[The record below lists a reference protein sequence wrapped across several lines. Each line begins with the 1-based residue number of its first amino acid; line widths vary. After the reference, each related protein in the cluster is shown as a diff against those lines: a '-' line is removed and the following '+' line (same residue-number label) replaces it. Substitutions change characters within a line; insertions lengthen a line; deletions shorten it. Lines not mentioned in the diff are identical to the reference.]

1 MRRAGLQGL
10 SGSRGPKRRRIRPV
24 DTPAVLVDR
33 NFVRHQPDQLWV
45 TDVTEHPTREGKIYC
60 AVMLDVFSRRVV
72 GWSIDHS
79 AAGLVTSP
87 LGMAIS
93 NRQPGSETVRPG
105 HPLPGRSRTGRSSPG
120 SFPRWD
126 SGTVL
131 ITR

>member
-93 NRQPGSETVRPG
+93 NRQPGSETVIHSDQGTPFLGVHGPDEAVRA
-105 HPLPGRSRTGRSSPG
+105 RSLDGIRGL
-120 SFPRWD
+120 F
-126 SGTVL
+126 
-131 ITR
+131 